1 MSAIP
6 FYLDPRLARE
16 NLIASRLLNAARR
29 AAKLQEQRRKQLREQ
44 AFGQLLRVGW
54 SEEAAA
60 EMADS
65 YALSKG
71 GEL

>member
-1 MSAIP
+1 MSALP
-6 FYLDPRLARE
+6 FYLEPRLARE
-16 NLIASRLLNAARR
+16 NLIASRMLNAARR
-29 AAKLQEQRRKQLREQ
+29 MAKRREQRIKQLREQ

-60 EMADS
+60 EMAES